1 MIRLKSQTEDRTL
14 RATSTLGWVA
24 FSEQLLSV
32 QELQHALAITE
43 SKGRPPL
50 QYLHQEKEIISE
62 CCGLL
67 VIDLDERVRYVHRS
81 AQEFFNETKHKEF
94 PNFEA
99 QITLACIRYLSLSE
113 LTHRVVG
120 KSRRPR
126 SNGSHEA
133 FPLKDYAA
141 RYLHRRDNI
150 VVVFFILS

>member
-1 MIRLKSQTEDRTL
+1 MDALSNIQNRFQLDNVLKKLPNDLQNAYKDTMIRLKSQTEDRTL

-50 QYLHQEKEIISE
+50 QYLHQEKEKISE

-81 AQEFFNETKHKEF
+81 A
-94 PNFEA
+94 
-99 QITLACIRYLSLSE
+99 
-113 LTHRVVG
+113 
-120 KSRRPR
+120 
-126 SNGSHEA
+126 
-133 FPLKDYAA
+133 
-141 RYLHRRDNI
+141 
-150 VVVFFILS
+150 